1 VGNAERKVTDTFVL
15 LADTLVD
22 PFDVIDLLHVLTT
35 RCVELLD
42 VQAAG
47 LMLADAKGMLRV
59 TASSSQAA
67 HLVELF
73 ELQHDDGPCLD
84 CYRSGQQVTAPD
96 LTEATERWPRFAKRA
111 VVAGYASVQSFP
123 MRLRGEVLGAMN
135 LFGNEPGI
143 LTDDQLHLA
152 QAFTDIATISI
163 VQDRLTRDRSLLA
176 EQLEQALRSRVAIE
190 RATGI
195 VAGRLTLDVDQAFAL
210 MRAGCRRRNRR
221 LSDLAHDIVSG
232 AVDVLSLH

>member
-1 VGNAERKVTDTFVL
+1 VDITERRITDTFVR

-35 RCVELLD
+35 RCVELLE

-47 LMLADAKGMLRV
+47 LMLSDLDGHLRV
-59 TASSSQAA
+59 SASSSQAA
-67 HLVELF
+67 RLVELF
-73 ELQHDDGPCLD
+73 ELQHDEGPCLD
-84 CYRSGQQVTAPD
+84 CHRTGEQVTESD
-96 LTEATERWPRFAKRA
+96 LATADQRWPRFAQRA
-111 VVAGYASVQSFP
+111 VATGYRSVQSFP

-135 LFGNEPGI
+135 LFGTEPEI
-143 LTDDQLHLA
+143 LTQDQLALA

-176 EQLEQALRSRVAIE
+176 EQLEQALTSRVVIE

-195 VAGRLTLDVDQAFAL
+195 VAGRLTMDVDQAFAL

-221 LSDLAHDIVSG
+221 LTDLAHDIVSG

>member
-1 VGNAERKVTDTFVL
+1 VDIAERRVTDTFVR

-35 RCVELLD
+35 RCVELLE

-47 LMLADAKGMLRV
+47 LMLSDLDGHLRV
-59 TASSSQAA
+59 SASSSQAA

-73 ELQHDDGPCLD
+73 ELQHDEGPCLD
-84 CYRSGQQVTAPD
+84 CHRTGEQVTESD
-96 LTEATERWPRFAKRA
+96 LATADQRWPRFAQRA
-111 VVAGYASVQSFP
+111 VAAGYRSVQSFP

-135 LFGNEPGI
+135 LFGTEPEI
-143 LTDDQLHLA
+143 LTQDQLALA

-163 VQDRLTRDRSLLA
+163 VQDRLTRDRNLLA
-176 EQLEQALRSRVAIE
+176 EQLEQALTSRVVIE

-195 VAGRLTLDVDQAFAL
+195 VAGRLTMDVDQAFAL

-221 LSDLAHDIVSG
+221 LTDLAHDIVSG

>member
-1 VGNAERKVTDTFVL
+1 VGIEDRNVTDTFVV
-15 LADTLVD
+15 LADTLVE

-35 RCVELLD
+35 RCVELLE

-47 LMLADAKGMLRV
+47 LMLSDAKGSLRV
-59 TASSSQAA
+59 TASSSQTAR
-67 HLVELF
+67 LLELF
-73 ELQHDDGPCLD
+73 ELQHDEGPCMD
-84 CYRSGQQVTAPD
+84 CYGSGEQVSEAD
-96 LTEATERWPRFAKRA
+96 LTVADERWPRFAQRA
-111 VVAGYASVQSFP
+111 VAAGYYSVQSFP
-123 MRLRGEVLGAMN
+123 MRLRGEVIGAMN
-135 LFGNEPGI
+135 LFGTEPGV
-143 LTDDQLHLA
+143 LTEDQLQLA

-163 VQDRLTRDRSLLA
+163 VQDRLTRDRTLLA
-176 EQLEQALRSRVAIE
+176 EQLEQALTSRVAIE

-221 LSDLAHDIVSG
+221 LADLAHDIVSG

>member
-1 VGNAERKVTDTFVL
+1 VDIAERRITDTFVR

-35 RCVELLD
+35 RCVELLE

-47 LMLADAKGMLRV
+47 LMLSDLDGHMRV
-59 TASSSQAA
+59 SASSSQAA
-67 HLVELF
+67 RLVELF
-73 ELQHDDGPCLD
+73 ELQHDEGPCLD
-84 CYRSGQQVTAPD
+84 CHRTGEQVTESD
-96 LTEATERWPRFAKRA
+96 LATAGERWPRFARRA
-111 VVAGYASVQSFP
+111 VAAGYRSVQSFP

-135 LFGNEPGI
+135 LFGTEPEI
-143 LTDDQLHLA
+143 LTQDQLALA

-176 EQLEQALRSRVAIE
+176 EQLEQALTSRVVIE

-195 VAGRLTLDVDQAFAL
+195 VAGRLTIDVDQAFAL

-221 LSDLAHDIVSG
+221 LTDLAHDIVSG

>member
-1 VGNAERKVTDTFVL
+1 MGIEDRKVTDTFVV
-15 LADTLVD
+15 LADTLVE

-35 RCVELLD
+35 RCVELLE

-47 LMLADAKGMLRV
+47 LMLADAKGSLRA

-67 HLVELF
+67 RLLELF
-73 ELQHDDGPCLD
+73 ELQHDEGPCMD
-84 CYRSGQQVTAPD
+84 SYGSGEQVTESD
-96 LTEATERWPRFAKRA
+96 LTAAGERWPRFAQQA
-111 VVAGYASVQSFP
+111 VAAGYRSVQSFP
-123 MRLRGEVLGAMN
+123 MRLRGEVFGAMN
-135 LFGNEPGI
+135 LFGSAPGV
-143 LTDDQLHLA
+143 LTEDQLHLA

-163 VQDRLTRDRSLLA
+163 VQDRLTRDRTLLA
-176 EQLEQALRSRVAIE
+176 EQLERALTSRVAIE

-195 VAGRLTLDVDQAFAL
+195 VAGRLKLDVDQAFSL

-221 LSDLAHDIVSG
+221 LTDLAHDIVSG